1 MTPPTPLRW
10 AETWRLIRS
19 DFHRLADWLGGGGLA
34 QKAYWSLQPN
44 FQAIFWYRI
53 ARYLYVNGW
62 RNTARLIFLVKLYM
76 TRVEIP
82 PTADIGE
89 GLLIAHAT
97 GVVLFGKLG
106 RNVSVMGGGG
116 TGGGV
121 QPLDIGGGPGYP
133 VVGDNVFFGWGAKV
147 FGPIRVGDG
156 VHLSPDANVF
166 VDVPAGSKVYGPRAV
181 IKPPPDVAP
190 APSAAS
196 QQEDVA

>member
-1 MTPPTPLRW
+1 MTTPTPLRW

>member
-1 MTPPTPLRW
+1 MSTPPPLRW
-10 AETWRLIRS
+10 ADTRRLIRS
-19 DFHRLADWLGGGGLA
+19 DFRRLADWLGGGGLA
-34 QKAYWSLQPN
+34 QKAYWCLMPN

-62 RNTARLIFLVKLYM
+62 RNTARLLFLVKLYM

-106 RNVSVMGGGG
+106 CNVSVMGGGG

-147 FGPIRVGDG
+147 FGPVRVGDG

-166 VDVPAGSKVYGPRAV
+166 VDVPAGSRVYGPRAV
-181 IKPPPDVAP
+181 IKPAADAAP
-190 APSAAS
+190 VPATHTR
-196 QQEDVA
+196 QEDAA